1 MVPTSNLIGLS
12 RVLNEFTQR
21 TENSVWLNAKVITE
35 QGVTQENT
43 RTYIICV
50 MTVEA
55 GLHTEG
61 TERKKKRFPAVPICE
76 YEGRSA
82 SRMLW
87 GPAHWGC
94 RYLQVE
100 KNKALF
106 CRTVYCLSGQVWTER
121 PVCS

>member
-12 RVLNEFTQR
+12 RGLNEFTSR
-21 TENSVWLNAKVITE
+21 TENSVRLNAKVITE

-43 RTYIICV
+43 RTYSICV

-55 GLHTEG
+55 GRHTEG
-61 TERKKKRFPAVPICE
+61 TEGKKRFPAVPICG
-76 YEGRSA
+76 YEGSSA
-82 SRMLW
+82 SRILW
-87 GPAHWGC
+87 GLAHWGC

-100 KNKALF
+100 KNKASF
-106 CRTVYCLSGQVWTER
+106 HRMVCYLSGQVWTGR